1 MKIFKRKIPLLV
13 PLLFI
18 IIGLYLGYSIFEKN
32 DKLPSQWTITD
43 NTNIN
48 RPKYAST
55 ESLVNEIKSVN
66 KIVPL
71 EIELSEEIVVN
82 DSWGSLGIFE
92 KIKTIKFYANC
103 SYFIDLSAIDTS
115 DVETSSNSINIS
127 IPKPQVLSVNIL
139 GDKTLYNEP
148 ELGLFRFGDITLTS
162 EEYGVIYNDISKVF
176 NDKMMSD
183 ELYKQALTSSKIAIE
198 DLLKDLLN
206 NDAKINVTFI

>member
-1 MKIFKRKIPLLV
+1 MKILKRKIPLIL

-82 DSWGSLGIFE
+82 DSWGTLGLFE

-115 DVETSSNSINIS
+115 NVKTSSSSINIS

-139 GDKTLYNEP
+139 GEKTLYNEP

-183 ELYKQALTSSKIAIE
+183 ELYKQALDASKIAME

-206 NDAKINVTFI
+206 NDAQINITFI

>member
-115 DVETSSNSINIS
+115 DVETSSNSLNIS

-183 ELYKQALTSSKIAIE
+183 ELYEQALTSSKTAIE

-206 NDAKINVTFI
+206 NDAKINVNFI